1 MINMTVKIGFV
12 PSYRGEWGTIPDWCA
27 KMRAEA
33 LEVLGKIPNLEVVT
47 PQPAPDGRTTDP
59 EKGFTPDGAIAN
71 LDQGEAIVEFF
82 ARQRVDGLIIGNLNF
97 GDERSASKVAEKL
110 KVPVLL
116 YATKEPPA
124 FDTPNM
130 ARVSDSYCGTL
141 STASGLYRRK
151 LPFHYAGL
159 FFHNE
164 PEFQAEVE
172 IFMRACAVVKG
183 LKGARVG
190 QVGLRPANFETV
202 GYDEIAMIQ
211 KFGQNV
217 IFEDLSDVVRKAK
230 SYAADDPRLH
240 EITAALR
247 SELSEVTV
255 ADDYLAKEARLELAL
270 KDFWKSS
277 RLSAMAMSC
286 WPSIQPLYGIS
297 MCAMYGRLTEQGM
310 LTACETDILGALSMR
325 VNYDAALGGT
335 VPHFVDWTIQH
346 RENSNWLL
354 SWHCGNAPACL
365 ANDRHKAALRSRK
378 DMTGA
383 LPYAPGDD
391 MAGLYQF
398 QIKPGKVTFC
408 RLAEYDN
415 RWKMLITSG
424 EIIPS
429 DEVLAGTWAWVE
441 VKDHA
446 RLYRTLVE
454 EGFIHHAS
462 MIHGDQTRALVE
474 ACKFLDIQPVVVD

>member
-1 MINMTVKIGFV
+1 MDNMTVKIGFV
-12 PSYRGEWGTIPDWCA
+12 PSYRGEWGGIPDWCV

-33 LEVLGKIPNLEVVT
+33 LDVMAKIPGLQVVV
-47 PQPAPDGRTTDP
+47 PQIAPDKRSLDAAQGY
-59 EKGFTPDGAIAN
+59 TPDGAVSN
-71 LDQGEAIVEFF
+71 LEQGEAMAEYF
-82 ARQRVDGLIIGNLNF
+82 AAQRVDGILIGNLNF
-97 GDERSASKVAEKL
+97 GDERSAVKIAEKL

-124 FDTPNM
+124 FNTPNM

-151 LPFHYAGL
+151 LPFHYAGI
-159 FFHNE
+159 FFNDE
-164 PEFQAEVE
+164 PEFRASIVT
-172 IFMRACAVVKG
+172 FMRACAVVKG
-183 LKGARVG
+183 LKGAHIG

-202 GYDEIAMIQ
+202 GYDEVAMIQ

-217 IFEDLSDVVRKAK
+217 IFEDLADVVRKAQ
-230 SYAADDPRLH
+230 SYPAGDARLLA
-240 EITAALR
+240 ITTALR
-247 SELSEVTV
+247 GELGEVTV
-255 ADDYLAKEARLELAL
+255 ADDYLDKESRLELAL
-270 KDFWKSS
+270 KEFWQ
-277 RLSAMAMSC
+277 RHHLSAMAMSC

-297 MCAMYGRLTEQGM
+297 LCALYGRLTEQGM

-325 VNYDAALGGT
+325 VNYDAALGAT

-346 RENSNWLL
+346 RDNPNWLL
-354 SWHCGNAPACL
+354 AWHCGNAPACL
-365 ANDRHKAALRSRK
+365 ASDPSQAALRSRK
-378 DMTGA
+378 DMTGKE
-383 LPYAPGDD
+383 PYAPCDD

-398 QIKPGKVTFC
+398 QVKPGVVTFC

-415 RWKMLITSG
+415 RWKMLIARG

-429 DEVLAGTWAWVE
+429 DETLAGTWAWVE

-446 RLYRTLVE
+446 ALYRTLVE

-462 MIHGDQTRALVE
+462 MVHGDQVDALVE
-474 ACKFLDIQPVVVD
+474 ACKFMDIDTVVVD